1 VVAVIFG
8 GGGVFVVV
16 FVVVMML
23 PVFGS
28 SLPRYVCLVLGAFLF
43 LSQ

>member
-8 GGGVFVVV
+8 GGGVFVV

>member
-8 GGGVFVVV
+8 GGGVFVV
-16 FVVVMML
+16 FVVGMIL
-23 PVFGS
+23 PVFWS